1 VTATYGTVPRAPDKE
16 VRKPVSDG
24 LDKAESVRYKAASR
38 ADIGRSRRFRSRMG
52 A

>member
-1 VTATYGTVPRAPDKE
+1 VARAAVSRALDNE
-16 VRKPVSDG
+16 VEKPVSDG

-38 ADIGRSRRFRSRMG
+38 ADIGRLRRLRSRMG

>member
-1 VTATYGTVPRAPDKE
+1 MLGNE
-16 VRKPVSDG
+16 VEKPTPDG

-38 ADIGRSRRFRSRMG
+38 ADFRRLRRFRTRMG